1 MKIALDI
8 LTPKQCMFSLK
19 LSEQLECRGHKV
31 LKTTRKYREVNQL
44 LELKGIKVEVV
55 GEHGGGNLANKLRT
69 SAQRILELSTVIED
83 FSPDI
88 AISFSSPEMARV
100 SFGLGIPHVSIN
112 DSPHAVAV
120 ARLTIPLS
128 RKLMTPKII
137 PKGAWT
143 KFGISS
149 SDIVQYNALDPW
161 VWLKDFKPDR
171 QILSNLVLDDSKPIV
186 TFRTEESFA
195 SYLLGED
202 LPETTMVPL
211 IKQVLEKT
219 KDVQVVVVPRYEEQ
233 IKALHRIF
241 KDKIIVCNTTIDGPS
256 LLHYTSV
263 FVGGGGT
270 MTTES
275 TLLGV
280 PTFSCYPNKP
290 FEILKY
296 LVKNKL
302 VTLVKNP
309 KQLSR
314 KITCTLEDLENIKKM
329 QIKKIQTM
337 IKNFEDPIEKIVTE
351 VEKIGFRQDLRV
363 NC

>member
-19 LSEQLECRGHKV
+19 LSGHLECRGHKV
-31 LKTTRKYREVNQL
+31 LRTTRKYREVNQL
-44 LELKGIKVEVV
+44 LELKGLKAEVV

-83 FSPDI
+83 FSPGVT
-88 AISFSSPEMARV
+88 ISFSSPEMARV

-128 RKLMTPKII
+128 RKLMTPKMI
-137 PKGAWT
+137 PKEAWI
-143 KFGISS
+143 KYGIPL
-149 SDIVQYNALDPW
+149 SDIVQYYALDPW

-171 QILSNLVLDDSKPIV
+171 QILSDLMLDDSKPIV

-195 SYLLGED
+195 SYLLGKD
-202 LPETTMVPL
+202 LPETTTVPF
-211 IKQVLEKT
+211 IKQVLERN

-233 IKALHRIF
+233 KRVLNRIF
-241 KDKIIVCNTTIDGPS
+241 KDKIIICNMIVDGPS
-256 LLHYTSV
+256 LLYYTSV

-270 MTTES
+270 MTIES
-275 TLLGV
+275 ALLGV

-296 LVKNKL
+296 LVKNEL
-302 VTLVKNP
+302 VTLVKTP

-314 KITCTLEDLENIKKM
+314 KIACALDDLENIRKV
-329 QIKKIQTM
+329 QIEKIQTVV
-337 IKNFEDPIEKIVTE
+337 KNFEDPIDKIAAE
-351 VEKIGFRQDLRV
+351 VEKLV
-363 NC
+363 CK